1 MKTTVNAYAKI
12 NLYLA
17 VTGKRANGYHDIES
31 VMQSISLADKITV
44 ELADSNCGRS
54 ITLFCSDST
63 LPTDGRN
70 LAHRAAMAYLD
81 RVGKENASVK
91 INIEKHIPVAAGL
104 AGGSADAAGTLKA
117 LNLLYGSPLSTSE
130 LAELG
135 ATLGADIPF
144 IIYGGTMT
152 ARGIGDILEPC
163 PALPNVT
170 ILVIRPKASVS
181 TAAAYA
187 KIDELR
193 LFSADGHTLDAM
205 TEALASGSVTAVT
218 KASYN
223 VFEEVLPNDTEVFRL
238 KKALFDSGASL
249 AMMSGSGPT
258 VFGLFENTDDALAA
272 QRTIAALG
280 YESELCVPIN
290 ERLL

>member
-17 VTGKRANGYHDIES
+17 VTGRRANGYHDIES

-44 ELADSNCGRS
+44 ELTDDDGGRS
-54 ITLFCSDST
+54 ITLSCTDTT

-104 AGGSADAAGTLKA
+104 AGGSADAAGTLTA
-117 LNLLYGSPLSTSE
+117 LNMLYGSPLSLSE
-130 LAELG
+130 LADLG

-152 ARGIGDILEPC
+152 ARGIGEILEPC
-163 PALPNVT
+163 PALQNVT
-170 ILVIRPKASVS
+170 ILIVRPKESVS

-187 KIDELR
+187 KIDELG
-193 LFSADGHTLDAM
+193 LFSADGYTLDAM
-205 TEALASGSVTAVT
+205 TEALSSGSVAAVA
-218 KASYN
+218 KAAYN
-223 VFEEVLPNDTEVFRL
+223 VFEEVLPEQTEVFRL
-238 KKALFDSGASL
+238 KKALLDSGALLS
-249 AMMSGSGPT
+249 MMSGSGPT
-258 VFGLFENTDDALAA
+258 VFGLFDSSDAALAA
-272 QRTIAALG
+272 QRTVAALG
-280 YESELCVPIN
+280 YESELCVPKN
-290 ERLL
+290 ERQV